1 MFLLIGLF
9 IAVPILELYVI
20 IKVGGLIG
28 VLPTLVLLFG
38 MSLLGATLLRHQ
50 GRSAWQRFNR
60 ALAERRFPGREV
72 ADGLMITI
80 GGALLLTPGFITDA
94 VGLLLLIP
102 PTRAIA
108 RRVLQ
113 AWVARRFLVVGMG
126 GMRGG
131 APSRYSSG
139 PGRAS
144 RPYDFEGTAEE
155 IDPDELQLPEEGR

>member
-1 MFLLIGLF
+1 VVLPLIGLF

-20 IKVGGLIG
+20 VKVGGLIG

-50 GRSAWQRFNR
+50 GRGAWQRFNR

-80 GGALLLTPGFITDA
+80 GGVLLLTPGFITDA

-102 PTRAIA
+102 PSRAIA

-113 AWVARRFLVVGMG
+113 AWVARRFLVVGAS
-126 GMRGG
+126 GMRG
-131 APSRYSSG
+131 ARD
-139 PGRAS
+139 PGQGYDPGQAS

-155 IDPDELQLPEEGR
+155 IDPDDPRLGR

>member
-1 MFLLIGLF
+1 MLPLIGLF

-20 IKVGGLIG
+20 VKVGGLIG
-28 VLPTLVLLFG
+28 ILPTLVLLFA

-50 GRSAWQRFNR
+50 GRGAWQRFNR
-60 ALAERRFPGREV
+60 ALGERRFPGREV

-80 GGALLLTPGFITDA
+80 GGVLLLTPGFITDA
-94 VGLLLLIP
+94 VGLLLLMP

-113 AWVARRFLVVGMG
+113 AWVARRFLVVGIG
-126 GMRGG
+126 GMRG
-131 APSRYSSG
+131 APPRYSPG
-139 PGRAS
+139 PGPAS

-155 IDPDELQLPEEGR
+155 IDSDDPQLPG